1 MRPPGLRDTSRPA
14 PGGATR
20 PGRGAGVAHTR
31 PRRATEAALP
41 SWAVISTNERS
52 DAGGGAVSPTCHAS
66 APEPMLARGVAPLSA
81 GVCCLR
87 GPACIPLLPRA
98 RAQRAGGDP
107 ASPRA
112 HLTASHGLLEV
123 CAVRQKMRKEERRG
137 VTPGPREAS
146 CRHAGQTER
155 RRHRVA
161 RTSPRL
167 HHYAYV
173 TALQHRSTAPLYV
186 TALRHRVCGAALR
199 HHFTSPRL
207 STLDHA
213 GSRARW
219 GTRVPSEQS
228 AANGL
233 RTPPSPTFL
242 RSRLT
247 LRQAQLKP
255 FRVSDSS
262 GEPQARPG
270 DPRHTLQPRVP
281 DVCIFNK
288 LQV

>member
-1 MRPPGLRDTSRPA
+1 M
-14 PGGATR
+14 
-20 PGRGAGVAHTR
+20 
-31 PRRATEAALP
+31 
-41 SWAVISTNERS
+41 
-52 DAGGGAVSPTCHAS
+52 SPTCHAS
-66 APEPMLARGVAPLSA
+66 APEPMLARGVAPLSG

-107 ASPRA
+107 ASPRT

-137 VTPGPREAS
+137 VTHGPREAS

-186 TALRHRVCGAALR
+186 TALRHRVCGTALR
-199 HHFTSPRL
+199 HRFTSPHLRRRFTSPRL

-213 GSRARW
+213 GFRARW
-219 GTRVPSEQS
+219 GRRVPGEQS

-233 RTPPSPTFL
+233 RTPPQSHVSP
-242 RSRLT
+242 
-247 LRQAQLKP
+247 
-255 FRVSDSS
+255 
-262 GEPQARPG
+262 
-270 DPRHTLQPRVP
+270 
-281 DVCIFNK
+281 
-288 LQV
+288 

>member
-1 MRPPGLRDTSRPA
+1 MPAQGRAARVLLGLRDTSRPA

-20 PGRGAGVAHTR
+20 PGRGAGVAHTQ

-41 SWAVISTNERS
+41 SWAVISTNECS

-66 APEPMLARGVAPLSA
+66 APEPMLARGVAPLSG

-186 TALRHRVCGAALR
+186 TALRHRVCGTALR
-199 HHFTSPRL
+199 HRFTSP
-207 STLDHA
+207 H
-213 GSRARW
+213 
-219 GTRVPSEQS
+219 
-228 AANGL
+228 L
-233 RTPPSPTFL
+233 RRRFTSPLYVT
-242 RSRLT
+242 
-247 LRQAQLKP
+247 AP
-255 FRVSDSS
+255 FHFRPRRVSGALGDE
-262 GEPQARPG
+262 GAR
-270 DPRHTLQPRVP
+270 
-281 DVCIFNK
+281 
-288 LQV
+288 